1 MSARRRLRRRARG
14 AGHDEL
20 RAALRRAVP
29 EDDGARER
37 SWRVVQASFASRER
51 PPRRRRWAWLIVVAA
66 LTPVAAA
73 GVAAASAPHSD
84 VGRWVRG
91 VLGVGQRDAR
101 PVLGHVPGGGR
112 LLVQAG
118 SSAWVVASDGAKRR
132 LGAYA
137 GTSWSPHG
145 LFVVGWRGR
154 ELTALEPGGAV
165 RWSLSPRER
174 VASASWGPVDGYR
187 IAYVAGSQLRIVWG
201 NGSHDR
207 RYGVVRAA
215 VTPAWR
221 PDDRHVLAYADAST
235 RRGASAASTRGR
247 GASPA
252 STRGRGASAASSTG
266 MGASTAST
274 RGRAASRA
282 STTGRGASGASY
294 SRVRVVAV
302 DSRRLLWASARLEDV
317 RALAWSP
324 TGRRLLVVTG
334 RRLILFDRSGRRLV
348 SRAIPA
354 GFAVTAAAWS
364 PRGRE
369 IALVRRNANGS
380 LLMLADA
387 AHGLSERLLFS
398 GPGRFG
404 APAWSPDAGRLL
416 LPWPD
421 ADQWLFLRPHGG
433 GPLVT
438 AVGHIATQFG
448 PGRLRPAF
456 PRGVQWCC

>member
-1 MSARRRLRRRARG
+1 MSGWRRLGGAPRRGPGKADTPAAVAEVHAGVPGGEPPRSRG
-14 AGHDEL
+14 ADAHATLTAREVRD
-20 RAALRRAVP
+20 ALRRAAP

-37 SWRVVQASFASRER
+37 SWRVVQASFAAREQP
-51 PPRRRRWAWLIVVAA
+51 PPRRRRWAWLFVVAA

-91 VLGVGQRDAR
+91 VLGVGRRDAR

-118 SSAWVVASDGAKRR
+118 ASAWVVASDGAKRR

-201 NGSHDR
+201 DGSHDR
-207 RYGVVRAA
+207 PFGVARAA

-221 PDDRHVLAYADAST
+221 PDDRHVLAYADAS
-235 RRGASAASTRGR
+235 
-247 GASPA
+247 
-252 STRGRGASAASSTG
+252 
-266 MGASTAST
+266 
-274 RGRAASRA
+274 
-282 STTGRGASGASY
+282 

-302 DSRRLLWASARLEDV
+302 ESGRRLWRSGRLDGV

-324 TGRRLLVVTG
+324 DGRRLLVVTARRLVLFDGAG
-334 RRLILFDRSGRRLV
+334 RRLLSRPIASG
-348 SRAIPA
+348 S
-354 GFAVTAAAWS
+354 AVTAAVWS

-369 IALVRRNANGS
+369 IAVVRQGAGS
-380 LLMLADA
+380 SALMLADA
-387 AHGLSERLLFS
+387 ARGLSERLLFG

-404 APAWSPDAGRLL
+404 APAWSPGAGRLL
-416 LPWPD
+416 LPWPT
-421 ADQWLFLRPHGG
+421 ADQWLFLRPHD
-433 GPLVT
+433 GPSVT
-438 AVGHIATQFG
+438 AVAHVAAQFG

>member
-1 MSARRRLRRRARG
+1 MSGRKKSRER
-14 AGHDEL
+14 EL
-20 RAALRRAVP
+20 RDALRRAVP

-37 SWRVVQASFASRER
+37 SWRVVQASFAAREPR
-51 PPRRRRWAWLIVVAA
+51 PRRRPWAWLFVVAA

-91 VLGVGQRDAR
+91 VLGVGQRHAS

-132 LGAYA
+132 LGAYT

-187 IAYVAGSQLRIVWG
+187 IAYVAGSELRTVWG
-201 NGSHDR
+201 DGSHDR
-207 RYGVVRAA
+207 RYGAARAA
-215 VTPAWR
+215 VAPAWR
-221 PDDRHVLAYADAST
+221 PDDSHVVAFADASSAKRRAGGAST
-235 RRGASAASTRGR
+235 TERGASK
-247 GASPA
+247 
-252 STRGRGASAASSTG
+252 ASS
-266 MGASTAST
+266 
-274 RGRAASRA
+274 
-282 STTGRGASGASY
+282 
-294 SRVRVVAV
+294 SRVVVVAV
-302 DSRRLLWASARLEDV
+302 DSRRRLWASGRLADV
-317 RALAWSP
+317 RLLAWSP
-324 TGRRLLVVTG
+324 AGRRLLVVTG
-334 RRLILFDRSGRRLV
+334 TRLVLFDGGGRRLL

-369 IALVRRNANGS
+369 IAVVRQGLSGS

-387 AHGLSERLLFS
+387 ARGLSQRMLFS

-404 APAWSPDAGRLL
+404 SPAWSPGADRLL

-421 ADQWLFLRPHGG
+421 ADQWLFLRPHA
-433 GPLVT
+433 GPRVT
-438 AVGHIATQFG
+438 AVGHIAAQFG